1 MYRRNFLFRQY
12 PDSCFTAGKP
22 FTIEVP
28 RPGKYKVTVTL
39 KTETPLER
47 VSIRT
52 GSGNVA
58 FMGSISAGVSRQTAI
73 VNVGNSISHDRNR
86 ICQDRAITVT
96 VTAKADCLNGLSVS
110 EMSCPTIYIAGSTH
124 DAIEPAFEN
133 TAETA
138 RTGQSLSH
146 IPEDTYIRWEQM
158 LTAYTDHKIA
168 VSDHCRSGLTME
180 SFRKEGH
187 YAAINEY
194 SRPGDFCFFQFD
206 PTGQSIEDWKSGGN
220 CRRQLARYI
229 IECRDRLVYPV
240 LFTPVACSN
249 EKSSDDYGGQLWE
262 QCLDAYR
269 EVSKM
274 TATPVIELHK
284 LSVTSYDAY
293 VMAGSV
299 AQEIARICKSYPE
312 RSYRFLAKCMS
323 VSC

>member
-12 PDSCFTAGKP
+12 PGCCFTAGEP

-52 GSGNVA
+52 GSGNLA
-58 FMGSISAGVSRQTAI
+58 FMGSISAGVSKQTAI
-73 VNVGNSISHDRNR
+73 VNVGNSIPHDGNR
-86 ICQDRAITVT
+86 ICQDRGITVT
-96 VTAKADCLNGLSVS
+96 VTAKSDCLNGLSVS
-110 EMSCPTIYIAGSTH
+110 ETSCPTIYIAGSTRS
-124 DAIEPAFEN
+124 ATEPAFGN
-133 TAETA
+133 TAET
-138 RTGQSLSH
+138 
-146 IPEDTYIRWEQM
+146 DIRWEQM
-158 LTAYTDHKIA
+158 LTAYTDHKVAI
-168 VSDHCRSGLTME
+168 SDHSRLGLTVE

-229 IECRDRLVYPV
+229 IESRERLVYPV
-240 LFTPVACSN
+240 LFTPDAHCN
-249 EKSSDDYGGQLWE
+249 EKNTDDYAGQLLK

-269 EVSKM
+269 EVSKI

-293 VMAGSV
+293 VMAGLV
-299 AQEIARICKSYPE
+299 AQEIARTCKSFPE